1 MKRLIGG
8 IAVVALAMGLVA
20 EAASAQLASNPVY
33 AINPGVG
40 ITLAGDFGRG
50 LNDESGKT
58 QFYGGRVILGV
69 PMLSFWV
76 GGGVWDPRSSFVDKQ
91 TALGG
96 GAAIN
101 LIKAPVLPVALTLQ
115 VGGST
120 LSCGDECD
128 SDIHL
133 VAGPALRINVPTPGV
148 GIEPWVMPR
157 VHMSRYSAD
166 GETAT
171 QTGFGA
177 SAGINVNLP
186 VGLGFHAA
194 VDFSKLPDVTE
205 GTLVM
210 PDMSPMYGGIGIHYK
225 IAVPSLGM
233 PLVPVVN

>member
-1 MKRLIGG
+1 MKRFVGS
-8 IAVVALAMGLVA
+8 IAVVALATGLVA
-20 EAASAQLASNPVY
+20 EAATAQLASNPVY

-50 LNDESGKT
+50 LNNESLKT

-76 GGGVWDPRSSFVDKQ
+76 GGGVWDPRTGADKQ

-120 LSCGDECD
+120 LSCGDDC

-157 VHMSRYSAD
+157 VHMSRFSAG
-166 GETAT
+166 GESAT

-177 SAGINVNLP
+177 SGGVNINLP
-186 VGLGFHAA
+186 MGLGFHAA
-194 VDFSKLPDVTE
+194 VDFASLPEVIE

-210 PDMSPMYGGIGIHYK
+210 PDMSPVFGGIGIHYK

>member
-1 MKRLIGG
+1 MKRFVGS
-8 IAVVALAMGLVA
+8 IAVIALAMGLVA
-20 EAASAQLASNPVY
+20 ESATAQLAGNPVY

-40 ITLAGDFGRG
+40 VTLNADFGRG

-58 QFYGGRVILGV
+58 NYFGGRVVLGV
-69 PMLSFWV
+69 PMVSFWV
-76 GGGVWDPRSSFVDKQ
+76 GGGVWDPRTPLADKE

-101 LIKAPVLPVALTLQ
+101 LIKAPLLPVALTLQ

-120 LSCGDECD
+120 LSCGEEC
-128 SDIHL
+128 SDLHL

-148 GIEPWVMPR
+148 GIEPWIMPR
-157 VHMSRYSAD
+157 VHMTRFSLM
-166 GETAT
+166 GESAT

-177 SAGINVNLP
+177 SGGININLP
-186 VGLGFHAA
+186 MGLGFHAA
-194 VDFSKLPDVTE
+194 VDFASLPDVTE
-205 GTLVM
+205 GAIAM
-210 PDMSPMYGGIGIHYK
+210 PEMTPVIGGVGIHYK